1 MLAKAPGRP
10 NPIARLP
17 GNGIAGPLLIQ
28 GPVDVVPASQER
40 WQHPPFGGYLVD
52 GFLWG
57 LGSLDM
63 KSGIAMMPH
72 AILRGKTDGMTPGG
86 DIVLA
91 TVSDEE
97 SGGDQVARYLVEDR
111 QELFAGIKYALG
123 EGGGFGFQMGGA
135 AVLPNHGRRQAGLL
149 SSGDLPG
156 DRRPRVAGHT
166 TQPNDRYGPVT
177 TAGNSRPR

>member
-1 MLAKAPGRP
+1 MHRTHQGPVDDTGIQNQALAKASGLP
-10 NPIARLP
+10 NPIARLS
-17 GNGIAGPLLIQ
+17 GDGIAGPLLLQ
-28 GPVDVVPASQER
+28 GHIDVVPANPER

-72 AILRGKTDGMTPGG
+72 AILRGKTDRMTPGG

-97 SGGDQVARYLVEDR
+97 SGGDQVARYLVADR

-123 EGGGFGFQMGGA
+123 EGGGSTQSWSPTSRSAIFGRPSGGPA
-135 AVLPNHGRRQAGLL
+135 ATRRW
-149 SSGDLPG
+149 P
-156 DRRPRVAGHT
+156 HNT
-166 TQPNDRYGPVT
+166 T
-177 TAGNSRPR
+177 